1 MQVFYPDSGSVSE
14 VIPSPNHD
22 ERMLATDILLL
33 HYTGMTSTAAAI
45 GRLCDPASR
54 VSSHYVVD
62 EDGKV
67 LQLVPEARR
76 AWHAGQSSWQ
86 GESDINSR
94 SIGIEIANPGH
105 SFGYP
110 DFPQAQIVAVI
121 ALCRDIVTR
130 HRIRADRVLAHSDVA
145 PQRKLDPGEKFP
157 WAELHRAGV
166 GAWIAPSPIS
176 PGAGLGPGDCGPE
189 IANLQAALRDYG
201 YGIAATGV
209 YDELTQAVVMA
220 FQRHFRTDCIDGRA
234 DRSTIET
241 LQALLAEEKKS
252 FMKTYRSSVFGNS
265 AKIDYNSVKFYYDEL
280 LAYDNTELLR
290 QSVVQAA
297 KSLALAHR
305 ELARNVREKKDLKD
319 IIQQTQLLITDV
331 QSAGSAFSAL
341 SGLIKLP

>member
-1 MQVFYPDSGSVSE
+1 MQVFSPDSGSVSE

-22 ERMLATDILLL
+22 ERMLPTDILLL
-33 HYTGMTSTAAAI
+33 HCTGMTSTAAAI
-45 GRLCDPASR
+45 GRLCDPASK

-62 EDGKV
+62 EYGEV

-76 AWHAGQSSWQ
+76 AWHAGQSSWE

-94 SIGIEIANPGH
+94 SIGVEIANSGH

-110 DFPQAQIVAVI
+110 DFPQAQIAAVI
-121 ALCRDIVTR
+121 ALCHDVVTR

-157 WAELHRAGV
+157 WARLHRSGV
-166 GAWIAPSPIS
+166 GAWVTPLPIG
-176 PGAGLGPGDCGPE
+176 PDAGLGPGDCGP
-189 IANLQAALRDYG
+189 AVADLQAALRDYG

-241 LQALLAEEKKS
+241 LRAL
-252 FMKTYRSSVFGNS
+252 R
-265 AKIDYNSVKFYYDEL
+265 
-280 LAYDNTELLR
+280 
-290 QSVVQAA
+290 AA
-297 KSLALAHR
+297 NDR
-305 ELARNVREKKDLKD
+305 ER
-319 IIQQTQLLITDV
+319 
-331 QSAGSAFSAL
+331 
-341 SGLIKLP
+341 